1 MYKYNKKQDEI
12 TDTSEKGKTG
22 IPSVMKKSFEQSSGF
37 SFDDVRVHYSS
48 EKPAQL
54 HAHAYTQGNDVFVAP
69 GQEKHLPHE
78 LGHVVQQKS
87 NMVKPNEEIGGL
99 PLNTDPAMEHDA
111 DDIAQNAEENM
122 LFSADT
128 DDVPLQAKAIDG
140 VVQMA
145 SQETYNLWAGPL
157 STIVS
162 GVGLLGAL
170 GGFLYTKNKDRKHN
184 YVEDME
190 KDADAAEEARDEAE
204 TAYYETLNV
213 GETEKKGKAIETR
226 KAALKAVRF
235 AKNVRFKYRA
245 SKPEGLNRLPILG
258 DNPQKSQNAV
268 YAVKR
273 ANEAEVEA
281 KRFANNANDTAAG
294 QENNLNFE
302 PANHENMAEYNNNEN
317 ILNGLEDTNPP
328 PPVQEQPIEGN
339 EEAIELEDLS
349 EEEENEDQE

>member
-122 LFSADT
+122 PFSADT
-128 DDVPLQAKAIDG
+128 DDVPLQAKVIDG

-145 SQETYNLWAGPL
+145 SEETYNAWAGPG

-162 GVGLLGAL
+162 ALGLLGGIA
-170 GGFLYTKNKDRKHN
+170 GFLYSKNKDRKHK
-184 YVEDME
+184 YIEDME
-190 KDADAAEEARDEAE
+190 KDADAAEKARDEAE
-204 TAYYETLNV
+204 TAYLEVINTNDAA
-213 GETEKKGKAIETR
+213 KKKSKVIETR
-226 KAALKAVRF
+226 KAALKAIRF

-245 SKPEGLNRLPILG
+245 AEPGGLNKLPLVG
-258 DNPQKSQNAV
+258 DNPQKNKNAV

-273 ANEAEVEA
+273 ANKAEDEA
-281 KRFANNANDTAAG
+281 KQFANDANHV
-294 QENNLNFE
+294 NNPRNPNRIKGNDLNFN
-302 PANHENMAEYNNNEN
+302 PANYENMVEYNNNQSV
-317 ILNGLEDTNPP
+317 LDGLEDTNPP
-328 PPVQEQPIEGN
+328 Q
-339 EEAIELEDLS
+339 
-349 EEEENEDQE
+349 EEEEDS

>member
-122 LFSADT
+122 PFSADT

-145 SQETYNLWAGPL
+145 NSQDSYNWTAGVA
-157 STIVS
+157 STIFT
-162 GVGLLGAL
+162 GLGMIGAVGS
-170 GGFLYTKNKDRKHN
+170 FLYSKNKDRKHR
-184 YVEDME
+184 YIEEIE
-190 KDADAAEEARDEAE
+190 KYTDIAAEAYDDAEAAYDEARNSND
-204 TAYYETLNV
+204 NN
-213 GETEKKGKAIETR
+213 EKIKKYIETR
-226 KAALKAVRF
+226 KDANK
-235 AKNVRFKYRA
+235 AKNFGNKKDPNSGNAANRVRT
-245 SKPEGLNRLPILG
+245 IL
-258 DNPQKSQNAV
+258 DDSDSLLHK
-268 YAVKR
+268 
-273 ANEAEVEA
+273 
-281 KRFANNANDTAAG
+281 
-294 QENNLNFE
+294 
-302 PANHENMAEYNNNEN
+302 
-317 ILNGLEDTNPP
+317 LE
-328 PPVQEQPIEGN
+328 N
-339 EEAIELEDLS
+339 EESIESESVEEDSEYELFELS
-349 EEEENEDQE
+349 EEEDSEY

>member
-122 LFSADT
+122 PFSADT

-145 SQETYNLWAGPL
+145 NSQDSYNWTAGVA
-157 STIVS
+157 STIFT
-162 GVGLLGAL
+162 GLGMIGAVGS
-170 GGFLYTKNKDRKHN
+170 FLYSKNKDRKHK

-204 TAYYETLNV
+204 TAYLEVINTDDAA
-213 GETEKKGKAIETR
+213 EKKSKAIETR
-226 KAALKAVRF
+226 KAALKATRF

-245 SKPEGLNRLPILG
+245 AKPGGLNKLPLVG
-258 DNPQKSQNAV
+258 DNPQKNKNAV

-273 ANEAEVEA
+273 ANKAEAEA
-281 KRFANNANDTAAG
+281 KQFANNANNEDIIRG
-294 QENNLNFE
+294 NDLNFNL
-302 PANHENMAEYNNNEN
+302 ANHQNMDEYNNNQSV
-317 ILNGLEDTNPP
+317 LDGLEDTNPP
-328 PPVQEQPIEGN
+328 Q
-339 EEAIELEDLS
+339 
-349 EEEENEDQE
+349 EEEEDS

>member
-122 LFSADT
+122 PFSADT
-128 DDVPLQAKAIDG
+128 DDVPLQAKTIDG

-145 SQETYNLWAGPL
+145 NSQDSYNWTAGVA
-157 STIVS
+157 STIFT
-162 GVGLLGAL
+162 GLGMIGAVGS
-170 GGFLYTKNKDRKHN
+170 FLYSKNKDRKHR
-184 YVEDME
+184 YIEEIE
-190 KDADAAEEARDEAE
+190 KYTDIAAEAYDDAEAAYDEARNSND
-204 TAYYETLNV
+204 NN
-213 GETEKKGKAIETR
+213 EKIKKYIETR
-226 KAALKAVRF
+226 KDANKA
-235 AKNVRFKYRA
+235 K
-245 SKPEGLNRLPILG
+245 
-258 DNPQKSQNAV
+258 
-268 YAVKR
+268 
-273 ANEAEVEA
+273 
-281 KRFANNANDTAAG
+281 
-294 QENNLNFE
+294 
-302 PANHENMAEYNNNEN
+302 
-317 ILNGLEDTNPP
+317 
-328 PPVQEQPIEGN
+328 
-339 EEAIELEDLS
+339 
-349 EEEENEDQE
+349 

>member
-99 PLNTDPAMEHDA
+99 PLNTDPAMEYDA

-122 LFSADT
+122 PFSADT

-145 SQETYNLWAGPL
+145 NSQDSYNWTAGVA
-157 STIVS
+157 STIFT
-162 GVGLLGAL
+162 GLGMIGAVGS
-170 GGFLYTKNKDRKHN
+170 FLYSKNKDRKHR
-184 YVEDME
+184 YIEEIE
-190 KDADAAEEARDEAE
+190 KYTDIAAEAYDDAEAAYDEAR
-204 TAYYETLNV
+204 NS
-213 GETEKKGKAIETR
+213 
-226 KAALKAVRF
+226 
-235 AKNVRFKYRA
+235 N
-245 SKPEGLNRLPILG
+245 
-258 DNPQKSQNAV
+258 DNN
-268 YAVKR
+268 Y
-273 ANEAEVEA
+273 
-281 KRFANNANDTAAG
+281 
-294 QENNLNFE
+294 
-302 PANHENMAEYNNNEN
+302 
-317 ILNGLEDTNPP
+317 
-328 PPVQEQPIEGN
+328 
-339 EEAIELEDLS
+339 
-349 EEEENEDQE
+349 

>member
-122 LFSADT
+122 PFSADT

-145 SQETYNLWAGPL
+145 NSQDSYNWTAGVA
-157 STIVS
+157 STIFTGLGMIGAVVS
-162 GVGLLGAL
+162 
-170 GGFLYTKNKDRKHN
+170 FLYSKNKDRKHR
-184 YVEDME
+184 YIEEIE
-190 KDADAAEEARDEAE
+190 KYTDIAAEAYDDAEAAYDEARNSND
-204 TAYYETLNV
+204 NN
-213 GETEKKGKAIETR
+213 EKIKKYIETR
-226 KAALKAVRF
+226 K
-235 AKNVRFKYRA
+235 
-245 SKPEGLNRLPILG
+245 
-258 DNPQKSQNAV
+258 D
-268 YAVKR
+268 
-273 ANEAEVEA
+273 ANKA
-281 KRFANNANDTAAG
+281 KRNAEIAIEKYENFGNKKDPNSGNAANRVRT
-294 QENNLNFE
+294 
-302 PANHENMAEYNNNEN
+302 
-317 ILNGLEDTNPP
+317 ILDDSDSLLHKLE
-328 PPVQEQPIEGN
+328 N
-339 EEAIELEDLS
+339 EESIESESVEEDSEYELFELS
-349 EEEENEDQE
+349 EEEDSEY

>member
-1 MYKYNKKQDEI
+1 MNMYKHEKSHDDM
-12 TDTSEKGKTG
+12 THTSEKGKTG
-22 IPSVMKKSFEQSSGF
+22 IPAGMKRSFEQSSGF

-87 NMVKPNEEIGGL
+87 NMVKPTEEIGEV
-99 PLNTDPAMEHDA
+99 PLNTDTAMESNA
-111 DDIAQNAEENM
+111 DDIAQNTEKNIPFSENTGN
-122 LFSADT
+122 A
-128 DDVPLQAKAIDG
+128 PLQAKAIDG

-145 SQETYNLWAGPL
+145 SEDVYNWTAGL
-157 STIVS
+157 ASTIVS

-170 GGFLYTKNKDRKHN
+170 GSFIYSKNKDRKHR

-204 TAYYETLNV
+204 TAYLETLNV
-213 GETEKKGKAIETR
+213 EDNKKNSKIIETR
-226 KAALKAVRF
+226 KAALKAARF

-245 SKPEGLNRLPILG
+245 SRAEGLSSLPILG

-273 ANEAEVEA
+273 ANKAEEEA
-281 KRFANNANDTAAG
+281 KQFANNANDTAHINAG

-302 PANHENMAEYNNNEN
+302 QANHENMVEYNNNEN
-317 ILNGLEDTNPP
+317 ILNGLED
-328 PPVQEQPIEGN
+328 
-339 EEAIELEDLS
+339 
-349 EEEENEDQE
+349 

>member
-122 LFSADT
+122 PFSADT

-145 SQETYNLWAGPL
+145 NSQDSYNWTAGVA
-157 STIVS
+157 STIFT
-162 GVGLLGAL
+162 GLGMIGAVGS
-170 GGFLYTKNKDRKHN
+170 FLYSKNKDRKHR
-184 YVEDME
+184 YIEEIE
-190 KDADAAEEARDEAE
+190 KYTDIAAEAYDDAEAAYDEAR
-204 TAYYETLNV
+204 N
-213 GETEKKGKAIETR
+213 
-226 KAALKAVRF
+226 
-235 AKNVRFKYRA
+235 
-245 SKPEGLNRLPILG
+245 S
-258 DNPQKSQNAV
+258 
-268 YAVKR
+268 
-273 ANEAEVEA
+273 
-281 KRFANNANDTAAG
+281 ND
-294 QENNLNFE
+294 
-302 PANHENMAEYNNNEN
+302 NNEKIKKYIPRI
-317 ILNGLEDTNPP
+317 ILLDTIIYTLII
-328 PPVQEQPIEGN
+328 VTLYLMLSFCKLMLREWIYIVS
-339 EEAIELEDLS
+339 AIIIMFGFIVGIIQLLLKIKKKL
-349 EEEENEDQE
+349 